1 MLIPKS
7 YWRILLVV
15 LFSVV
20 CIFHIFYVFIVLTL
34 PTTPPWIMGDW
45 LINYQGGLVRRG
57 LIGEIALQLS
67 HILNGNIIFIVVVF
81 QVFIFAFFLIN
92 TYRLAVKTPFSAL
105 TAALIFSPAFLLFPV
120 LDPNGAMR
128 KEIMLFA
135 LLAALCCYLTFS
147 KKNISKNLPIFVG
160 LSSIVLVMGHEMLV
174 VYLPYLV
181 CAFLIYEKELGSAT
195 KRMFLAFLPAAL
207 ILCFLIVFGK
217 SGEQVVQAICA
228 SLQTYA
234 PPDCFT
240 PETVPGAISF
250 VGKDLSA
257 AHGFVLDSIVETT
270 VITYIITGILSFI
283 PLILIY
289 FAAPFAAIR
298 ANAGLRF
305 WLALCIFSSL
315 IGSIPL
321 FWIVAD
327 YGRII
332 YIHIT
337 CLSLLA
343 LMVIHD
349 RSNVPLRLNPGQAVA
364 WLLTFVYAGSWRLI
378 HWKATADTAFPW
390 LKGILDRFYS

>member
-1 MLIPKS
+1 
-7 YWRILLVV
+7 
-15 LFSVV
+15 
-20 CIFHIFYVFIVLTL
+20 
-34 PTTPPWIMGDW
+34 MGDW

-57 LIGEIALQLS
+57 LIGEIILQLS
-67 HILNGNIIFIVVVF
+67 HLLNVNVILVVVIF
-81 QVFIFAFFLIN
+81 QVMIFALFLVN

-105 TAALIFSPAFLLFPV
+105 TAIFVFSPAFLLFPV
-120 LDPNGAMR
+120 LDTNGAMR

-135 LLAALCCYLTFS
+135 LLAVLCCYLTFS
-147 KKNISKNLPIFVG
+147 KANISKNLPIFVG

-174 VYLPYLV
+174 VYLPYLI
-181 CAFLIYEKELGSAT
+181 CAFLIYENGLGPAT
-195 KRMFLAFLPAAL
+195 KRMVLAFLPAAL

-228 SLQTYA
+228 SLQIYA

-240 PETVPGAISF
+240 PETLPGAISF

-270 VITYIITGILSFI
+270 AITYIITGILSFI
-283 PLILIY
+283 PLVLIY
-289 FAAPFAAIR
+289 FAKPFAAIR
-298 ANAGLRF
+298 TNAGLRF
-305 WLALCIFSSL
+305 WLAICIFSSL
-315 IGSIPL
+315 MGSIPL
-321 FWIVAD
+321 FWVVAD

-332 YIHIT
+332 YIHVT

-349 RSNVPLRLNPGQAVA
+349 RSNTPMRLNPRQALA
-364 WLLTFVYAGSWRLI
+364 WVLTFVYIGSWRLI

-390 LKGILDRFYS
+390 LKGIFDRFYS